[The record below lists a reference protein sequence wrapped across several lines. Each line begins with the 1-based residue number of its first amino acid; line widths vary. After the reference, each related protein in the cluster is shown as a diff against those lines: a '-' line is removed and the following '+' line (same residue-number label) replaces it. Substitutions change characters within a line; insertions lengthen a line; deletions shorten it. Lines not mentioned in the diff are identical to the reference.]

1 MRVAFSVSCLVGHI
15 HIHYFNILHDFV
27 MPDFV
32 VALECLYKGRMCS
45 NSGKALEAPSCP
57 EPNLANQN
65 GLLVAA
71 GQVTVLRRCFRWK
84 CREDPHDF
92 LKINT

>member
-32 VALECLYKGRMCS
+32 VALECLCKGRMCS
-45 NSGKALEAPSCP
+45 YSGKALEAPSCP
-57 EPNLANQN
+57 GKPKWAP
-65 GLLVAA
+65 G
-71 GQVTVLRRCFRWK
+71 GCRTSDCF
-84 CREDPHDF
+84 EEM
-92 LKINT
+92 L